1 MKVLKFGGSSLS
13 TPERMRDVARIVLS
27 ASKKERV
34 AVIVSAF
41 QRSTTQFLQSSRLAA
56 AGNPAHR
63 SVLRQIEHRH
73 RDTLKKLRGGRVDR
87 RTSQILDGWFREL
100 RDLLHGIYLLRDC
113 PPRAFDVAG
122 SFGERMSA
130 LILASYLN
138 RTHRAE
144 FVDARGLVVTDD
156 QFTQASVI
164 FDRTNAAIRAHFKKL
179 RPKSVIPV
187 VTGFIGSTEDGR
199 TTTIGRNGSD
209 YSAAIFGAALG
220 ASVIEIWT
228 DVGGKRIHA
237 RRGGGGA
244 LAVFFSLL
252 RQLAR

>member
-41 QRSTTQFLQSSRLAA
+41 QGITNQLLEAARLAA
-56 AGNPAHR
+56 AAARHPAHR

-73 RDTLKKLRGGRVDR
+73 RDALKKLRGGRVDR

-156 QFTQASVI
+156 QFTQASV
-164 FDRTNAAIRAHFKKL
+164 
-179 RPKSVIPV
+179 
-187 VTGFIGSTEDGR
+187 
-199 TTTIGRNGSD
+199 
-209 YSAAIFGAALG
+209 
-220 ASVIEIWT
+220 
-228 DVGGKRIHA
+228 
-237 RRGGGGA
+237 
-244 LAVFFSLL
+244 
-252 RQLAR
+252 